1 MNCIHNDAVIV
12 GSHQGT
18 HISNE
23 EAIMSRRHAGNF
35 RAKHPAGTVV
45 DPAVME
51 TVAAKMRHQQITCQR
66 AHTIAADLSVAVS
79 EVGIAIDLLEG
90 RIIACQL
97 GLFGY
102 GQGNKLVGEPMQ
114 VDHALKSIIEAS
126 LNEGRLPCANAWKIA
141 DTEEIG
147 RLDVARACECL
158 GIRINQCQLGAF

>member
-1 MNCIHNDAVIV
+1 
-12 GSHQGT
+12 
-18 HISNE
+18 
-23 EAIMSRRHAGNF
+23 MSRRHAGNF

-45 DPAVME
+45 DPVLME
-51 TVAAKMRHQQITCQR
+51 TVAAKMSHQQITCR
-66 AHTIAADLSVAVS
+66 TAHKIAADLSVAVS

-102 GQGNKLVGEPMQ
+102 GKGNKLVDDPIQ
-114 VDHALKSIIEAS
+114 VDKALKSIIEAS
-126 LNEGRLPCANAWKIA
+126 LNEGRLPCADVWKIA
-141 DTEEIG
+141 DTEKIR